1 MEVEMSKVRGP
12 DGKLY
17 KLQEGEVYEAPENK
31 GKNKKKKVPSQPG
44 KMTPDP
50 SGANITPDDHG
61 ANITPDDHG
70 AHITPD
76 DHGAQI
82 RPKGNHKKPRP

>member
-1 MEVEMSKVRGP
+1 MSKVRGP

-17 KLQEGEVYEAPENK
+17 ELQEGEVYEAPEDK
-31 GKNKKKKVPSQPG
+31 GKNKKKKKIPSQPG

-61 ANITPDDHG
+61 A
-70 AHITPD
+70 HITPD

-82 RPKGNHKKPRP
+82 TPEDRGANITPEGS